1 MNIHSLSD
9 LKNTFLI
16 AMPSMV
22 ETWFS
27 QSLTLVCEHDSES
40 TMGIVI
46 NKPLGMQLG
55 ELYEQMDIP
64 CDDMNLKGMP
74 VFKGGPVQ
82 NERGF
87 VLHTGYKEAAGTQQ
101 ISETLFLS
109 TSKDVLVDIAQGN
122 GPEQFLVALGYAG
135 WGEHQLADEIQQNAW
150 LNGSVAQDIIFDI
163 PTHYRWEEA
172 ARRMGVEIKHLC
184 AAVGHA

>member
-1 MNIHSLSD
+1 MNIQSLNH

-16 AMPSMV
+16 SMPSMA

-27 QSLTLVCEHDSES
+27 QSLTVICEHSSES

-64 CDDMNLKGMP
+64 CDDMNIRGMP

-87 VLHTGYKEAAGTQQ
+87 VLHTGYGDCSGAQV
-101 ISETLFLS
+101 ISENLYLS
-109 TSKDVLVDIAQGN
+109 TSKDVLVDIALGK
-122 GPEQFLVALGYAG
+122 GPEKFLVALGYAG
-135 WGEHQLADEIQQNAW
+135 WGANQLAEEIQHNAW
-150 LNGSVAQDIIFDI
+150 LNGIVAHDIIFEL

-172 ARRMGVEIKHLC
+172 ARRMGVEIKHLSSL
-184 AAVGHA
+184 VGHA